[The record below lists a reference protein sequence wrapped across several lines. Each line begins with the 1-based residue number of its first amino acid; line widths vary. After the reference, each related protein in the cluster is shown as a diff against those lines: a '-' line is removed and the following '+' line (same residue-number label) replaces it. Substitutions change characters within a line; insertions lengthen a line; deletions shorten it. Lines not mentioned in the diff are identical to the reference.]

1 MADKYEEK
9 AASAGLSGAPKKKSK
24 KGKKKVRSMRV
35 KPAANGGYVAE
46 HEMEHEP
53 GEMGAGENPTHVIP
67 EGGMDAHMTEHMPS
81 PAGGAAEEETPAGE
95 GGGGEGA
102 AAAETEK

>member
-1 MADKYEEK
+1 MKSEHEEK
-9 AASAGLSGAPKKKSK
+9 AASAGLSGAPKKKAAK

-53 GEMGAGENPTHVIP
+53 GEMSSGENPTHVVP
-67 EGGMDAHMTEHMPS
+67 EGGMDAHMQEHMPS
-81 PAGGAAEEETPAGE
+81 PAGGAPEAGAEGE
-95 GGGGEGA
+95 GGEGGA
-102 AAAETEK
+102 APAAGAEG

>member
-1 MADKYEEK
+1 MANDYEKK
-9 AASAGLSGAPKKKSK
+9 AASAGLSGAPKKKEK

-53 GEMGAGENPTHVIP
+53 GEMGGENPTHVIP
-67 EGGMDAHMTEHMPS
+67 EGGMDAHMAQHMPS
-81 PAGGAAEEETPAGE
+81 PAGGAPEEEAGGE
-95 GGGGEGA
+95 GGGEGGA
-102 AAAETEK
+102 APAAGAAE